1 VRRRDFITLLGGAAA
16 TLPLAAHAQQPDRI
30 RRIGVLMPYP
40 DTDLEA
46 RAAVKV
52 FREELHRLGWT
63 GAAGSVQIDERWSG
77 IELDRMRADA
87 KELVDA
93 KPDVIL
99 VRSPSALRELR
110 QITNTVPIVFAAV
123 SDPVRAGFVA
133 TLARPGGNI
142 TGFSSIEFPVIGKLL
157 DMLKQIAPHVAR
169 VALVSN
175 PDNPSNALYASS
187 LEAAAQSFTVQTTIA
202 HVRDPAEIERAI
214 ESFAREPNGGLL
226 VPPDVLI
233 MIHRDL
239 FVDLAAR
246 HRLPA
251 IYSGRAIVASG
262 GLISYGVDRIELFR
276 QAASYVDRILRGEKP
291 GDLPVQQP
299 IKFEMAINMKAA
311 KALGLD
317 VPVHLQQL
325 ADEVIE

>member
-1 VRRRDFITLLGGAAA
+1 MRRRELITLLGGAAA
-16 TLPLAAHAQQPDRI
+16 VWPLAARAQRPDRI

-63 GAAGSVQIDERWSG
+63 GTGSVQIDERWSG

-142 TGFSSIEFPVIGKLL
+142 TGFSLIEFPVIGKLL

-175 PDNPSNALYASS
+175 PDNPSNALYASA
-187 LEAAAQSFTVQTTIA
+187 LEAAARSFTLQTTIA
-202 HVRDPAEIERAI
+202 HVRDAAEI
-214 ESFAREPNGGLL
+214 
-226 VPPDVLI
+226 
-233 MIHRDL
+233 DL

-251 IYSGRAIVASG
+251 IYSDRAMVASG

-325 ADEVIE
+325 AEEVIE

>member
-1 VRRRDFITLLGGAAA
+1 MRRRELITLLGGAAA
-16 TLPLAAHAQQPDRI
+16 VWPLAARAQRPDRI

-63 GAAGSVQIDERWSG
+63 GTGSVQIDERWSG

-142 TGFSSIEFPVIGKLL
+142 TGFSLIEFPVIGKLL

-175 PDNPSNALYASS
+175 PDNPSNALYASA
-187 LEAAAQSFTVQTTIA
+187 LEAAARSFTLQTTIA
-202 HVRDPAEIERAI
+202 HVRDAAEIEKAI
-214 ESFAREPNGGLL
+214 ESFARGPNGGLL

-233 MIHRDL
+233 TIHRDL

-251 IYSGRAIVASG
+251 IYSDRAMVASG

-325 ADEVIE
+325 AEEVIE